1 MPARLRREGRYG
13 ICKASQEEVP
23 AGRRTVNL
31 NSSLERPPE
40 VEDGEPLAE
49 ETREPM
55 PFEIRIEPRP
65 PLPLWARIVIFV
77 VGWLL
82 ILVGVAGLVL
92 PGIQGIA
99 TILVGAALLSL
110 DNELVYR
117 GLRRLL
123 VRWPHLWR
131 RVERFREKSH
141 DWLHGLFHRRGPHHP
156 GPPLP
161 KGEEGEKTS

>member
-1 MPARLRREGRYG
+1 MEDA
-13 ICKASQEEVP
+13 A
-23 AGRRTVNL
+23 L
-31 NSSLERPPE
+31 NSLERPPE
-40 VEDGEPLAE
+40 AQDTEPNEAPERAPL
-49 ETREPM
+49 

-65 PLPLWARIVIFV
+65 PLPMGVRVGIFV

-99 TILVGAALLSL
+99 TILIGAALLSL

-123 VRWPHLWR
+123 TRWPHLWTR
-131 RVERFREKSH
+131 LESFRERAH
-141 DWLHGLFHRRGPHHP
+141 DRIHRTFHRQ
-156 GPPLP
+156 
-161 KGEEGEKTS
+161 KK